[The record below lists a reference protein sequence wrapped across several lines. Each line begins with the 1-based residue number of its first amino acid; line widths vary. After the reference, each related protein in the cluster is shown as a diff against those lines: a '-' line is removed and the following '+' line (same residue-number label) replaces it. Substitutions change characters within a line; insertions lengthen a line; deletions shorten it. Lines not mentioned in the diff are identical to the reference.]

1 MGGRVKGQ
9 VDEQAGGQ
17 GLNGSSGEMKNG
29 RGRDVTRAEGRE
41 RGSPLHSRALVAHD
55 GAQFLGG
62 AQKCLVAFPSP
73 SRGSFIGS
81 YC

>member
-1 MGGRVKGQ
+1 M
-9 VDEQAGGQ
+9 
-17 GLNGSSGEMKNG
+17 NGSSGEMKNG

-41 RGSPLHSRALVAHD
+41 TPPPLHSRALVAHA

-62 AQKCLVAFPSP
+62 AQKCLVVFPSP
-73 SRGSFIGS
+73 SRGSKIGS